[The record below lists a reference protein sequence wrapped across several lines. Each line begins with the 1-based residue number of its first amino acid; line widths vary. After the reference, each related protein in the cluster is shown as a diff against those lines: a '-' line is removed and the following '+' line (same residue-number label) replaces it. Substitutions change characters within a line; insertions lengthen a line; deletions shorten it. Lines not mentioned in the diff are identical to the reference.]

1 MNFGE
6 RAEML
11 DLAKKRLTV
20 VKRTHRNA
28 MLLDPDDI
36 RVIFMVAY
44 EPNLYHEHAVASH
57 SGFGISRQVAL
68 RRMLRPLK
76 NWVSFRA

>member
-1 MNFGE
+1 
-6 RAEML
+6 ML

-44 EPNLYHEHAVASH
+44 EPHLYHENAVASH
-57 SGFGISRQVAL
+57 SGYGISRQVAL

-76 NWVSFRA
+76 HLFSPLT

>member
-1 MNFGE
+1 
-6 RAEML
+6 
-11 DLAKKRLTV
+11 
-20 VKRTHRNA
+20 